1 MTKRMMLGPYED
13 NILVQGLGPLLDDKE
28 VMKRLLYL
36 PEKPTNIQ
44 SLSITERRHHLM
56 SLLDFHIP
64 SQKSVHIY
72 QSIDSLLRQS
82 YRYRDPNRT
91 STWRTLNGEMIEQQM
106 PRSPALATA
115 ISGHA
120 GTGKTETTLRAF
132 GCYPQQ
138 VLKHENFPKLV
149 GPHYQVAW
157 LTVDIPDS
165 GRSSDLA
172 TNLMRAWDAA
182 MAKYNPQ
189 YTPRFEQ
196 ELSKSRRNGGQM
208 LDEWR
213 QVALSHFLGILHLDE
228 IQNLFKLATLKQR
241 RAKHTLD
248 KPPELSI
255 VEDQSLRWILSLLNT
270 WQIAVVVSGTPDG
283 IGALTKRLSTTQRI
297 ITGGYHKI
305 DTLTQTHSGEFKE
318 LFFDQ
323 LVQYQYVKK
332 PVNDSSEFRQMVLT
346 LSAGIPRVILALWF
360 AAHKVSFERGG
371 NDLRFEDFDKASK
384 TLLAPISQAV
394 KALNSGDP
402 VLMAKYEDLL
412 PRDDAIWSSIWGS

>member
-1 MTKRMMLGPYED
+1 MKLDPYAN
-13 NILVQGLGPLLDDKE
+13 NILVQGLGQLLDDKE

-36 PEKPTNIQ
+36 PEKPTNIHT
-44 SLSITERRHHLM
+44 LTITERRHHLM

-64 SQKSVHIY
+64 SKKSVHIY

-115 ISGHA
+115 IAGHA
-120 GTGKTETTLRAF
+120 GTGKTESILRTF

-138 VLKHENFPKLV
+138 VIKHDNFPKLV
-149 GPHYQVAW
+149 GPHYQVSW
-157 LTVDIPDS
+157 LTVDIPDT
-165 GRSSDLA
+165 GRSADLA

-182 MAKYNPQ
+182 MAKYNPT

-196 ELSKSRRNGGQM
+196 ELAKSRRNGGQM

-241 RAKHTLD
+241 RATYTPNN
-248 KPPELSI
+248 PPELSI

-305 DTLTQTHSGEFKE
+305 VTLTQPNSGEFKE
-318 LFFDQ
+318 LFFEQ
-323 LVQYQYVKK
+323 LIHYQYVNK
-332 PVNDSSEFRQMVLT
+332 PINDSAEFRQLILDLT
-346 LSAGIPRVILALWF
+346 AGIPRVIIALWF

-371 NDLRFEDFDKASK
+371 NDLRFDDFEKASK
-384 TLLAPISQAV
+384 TLLSPIRQAV
-394 KALNSGDP
+394 TALNSGDP
-402 VLMAKYEDLL
+402 ILMAQYEDLMPL
-412 PRDDAIWSSIWGS
+412 DDAIWASIWGS